1 MPERRSYS
9 APPITAVPSVG
20 PKRDELVSPSQDCWS
35 GRNASSSNASL
46 RWNALHEAELEV
58 SARTGLAC
66 CQDLGEDNNVLLAS
80 PLPNV
85 RRNNVLSGYGSSAIH
100 SPSAVPEIHA
110 ESLGASSASSPLP
123 SAGLNSRPGIPACPS
138 VKCEFPDTPPTH
150 AESSDGF
157 PCLSP
162 VQDGSLGTSVAS
174 LPNLQLLQPSSPEER
189 RNSTS
194 CSGLFDHKQ
203 QSSGSGLP
211 PTPSPGNG
219 PFDIIEVRALREKFN
234 ELDRAGSGAI
244 SKDAFH
250 NLFTSLVG
258 FPEAIGE
265 EARGELL
272 DFVYQLFNGSGGSR
286 LNLREFIAGCIV
298 LGRGSEDDRLRYLF
312 QMYDIDRSGS
322 LSLTEL
328 ERMFHVIHTCATV
341 RGVAT
346 GVASLPSAGNVEH
359 SVTNISELAARAMR
373 EHDLDR
379 DGKIGLND
387 FAQWCSAEPYV
398 REWMDWL
405 SVDTARGMTRLRE
418 EREREMILKEL
429 SNLGFGDNEFWRES
443 FSLVNAAA
451 SSSNI
456 LQALPGCASDSY
468 PPMEGHAQNQS
479 TERFF
484 YDPSNQTPSRVL
496 RSAPPSSVTHSS
508 QTTLD
513 DEELPHKAT
522 SIQSNSTAREV
533 DDGDV
538 QVLRSA
544 STSGGRANPF
554 EIDFESLQ
562 LISRIGEGSYAVV
575 WKGKWLDTDV
585 AVKVLKAGPQMPQAG
600 AASSGSGAHAPA
612 EGSRGDR
619 NLPLSDSLDETL
631 EPELA
636 STFDRTA
643 KDPDGSAAGRE
654 INGQPSISARDRI
667 HFLREVGLLT
677 SLRHPNVLLL
687 MGACTDPRYPL
698 CIVSELVEGGSL
710 YSYLHGRNGHRLSHK
725 HALKLALDIARGMLY
740 LHSSTPIVLHRD
752 LKSSNILVEGMEE
765 EESPKAK
772 IIDFG
777 LSRLDSAT
785 DSRLGGVGRGLCG
798 SLMTMA
804 PEVMRGEMYLPASD
818 VYSFGVI
825 LNEMFSG
832 RVPFEES
839 NAVQLMYGVSVQGKR
854 PKMLESDEIPKP
866 IVDLITACWDQDPS
880 MRPDFSNVVKRLNDA
895 QRLLIKSN
903 DAKSSL
909 TATP

>member
-1 MPERRSYS
+1 
-9 APPITAVPSVG
+9 
-20 PKRDELVSPSQDCWS
+20 
-35 GRNASSSNASL
+35 
-46 RWNALHEAELEV
+46 LHEAELEV
-58 SARTGLAC
+58 SARTGLASF
-66 CQDLGEDNNVLLAS
+66 QSLGDDDNVILAS
-80 PLPNV
+80 PLPHV
-85 RRNNVLSGYGSSAIH
+85 RRNNILSGHVSGAIH
-100 SPSAVPEIHA
+100 SPSSELEIPA
-110 ESLGASSASSPLP
+110 ENLGISSAVSPLP
-123 SAGLNSRPGIPACPS
+123 SASRKSRPGLSACPW
-138 VKCEFPDTPPTH
+138 VKSEFPGTPPTRGG
-150 AESSDGF
+150 SSDGF
-157 PCLSP
+157 QCLSP
-162 VQDGSLGTSVAS
+162 VQDICSGTNGAS
-174 LPNLQLLQPSSPEER
+174 LPNLPLLTPVSPSELRDSM
-189 RNSTS
+189 S
-194 CSGLFDHKQ
+194 CSGLGDLNHP
-203 QSSGSGLP
+203 GSVSVLP
-211 PTPSPGNG
+211 PIQSPGNG

-244 SKDAFH
+244 SKEAFH

-258 FPEAIGE
+258 FPDAIGE
-265 EARGELL
+265 EARCELL

-322 LSLTEL
+322 LSLAEL

-346 GVASLPSAGNVEH
+346 GVASLPSAGNVEL
-359 SVTNISELAARAMR
+359 SVANISELAAKAMR

-379 DGKIGLND
+379 DGKIGFND

-405 SVDTARGMTRLRE
+405 SADTARGITRLRE
-418 EREREMILKEL
+418 ESEREMILKEL
-429 SNLGFGDNEFWRES
+429 TNLGFGDNEFWRES
-443 FSLVNAAA
+443 FSLVDAAA
-451 SSSNI
+451 SGSNI
-456 LQALPGCASDSY
+456 MQALPDSVSHSY
-468 PPMEGHAQNQS
+468 PPMEGHSHNQS
-479 TERFF
+479 THPFF
-484 YDPSNQTPSRVL
+484 YDEPCNHPPNRVL
-496 RSAPPSSVTHSS
+496 GLAPPSSVTHSS
-508 QTTLD
+508 QTTVE
-513 DEELPHKAT
+513 DEELPHKA
-522 SIQSNSTAREV
+522 SSLQSNSTARET

-538 QVLRSA
+538 HVLRSA
-544 STSGGRANPF
+544 STLGGRASPF
-554 EIDFESLQ
+554 EIDFESLE

-575 WKGKWLDTDV
+575 WRGKWLDTDV
-585 AVKVLKAGPQMPQAG
+585 AVKMLKAGPQLPQVGTAPPG
-600 AASSGSGAHAPA
+600 KGAHAPA
-612 EGSRGDR
+612 KGSKEDGKD
-619 NLPLSDSLDETL
+619 PLLDSLDETL

-636 STFDRTA
+636 STCDRTT
-643 KDPDGSAAGRE
+643 KDPDASIPGRE
-654 INGQPSISARDRI
+654 INGEPSISARDRS

-698 CIVSELVEGGSL
+698 CIVSELVQGGSL
-710 YSYLHGRNGHRLSHK
+710 YSYLHGRNGRRLTRK

-785 DSRLGGVGRGLCG
+785 DSRLGGDGRGLCG

-854 PKMLESDEIPKP
+854 PKMLESDEIPTQ
-866 IVDLITACWDQDPS
+866 IVDLIKACWDPDPS

-895 QRLLIKSN
+895 QRLFKRSN
-903 DAKSSL
+903 DRKSSL
-909 TATP
+909 IATS